1 MNKQDVIKFFDH
13 YASTWD
19 ADMIRNESVINTILD
34 NGGVTTG
41 CTVLDVAC
49 GTGVLFPDYL
59 QRNVKS
65 VTAVDISPEMARIAA
80 SKYPDRPIEV
90 ICGDIETLSLDQKFD
105 CCMVYN
111 AFPHFPDP
119 KRLITVLSSHLK
131 PDGIL
136 SVAHGMSREWINRHH
151 EGRASKVSMGLLSE
165 QELSNI
171 FAQYLEVTTV
181 ISDDTMYQVCGRK
194 PI

>member
-1 MNKQDVIKFFDH
+1 MNKQDVITFFDH
-13 YASTWD
+13 YTSTWD

-34 NGGVTTG
+34 NGGVTTD

>member
-1 MNKQDVIKFFDH
+1 MNKQDVITFFDH

-34 NGGVTTG
+34 HGGVSTG

-90 ICGDIETLSLDQKFD
+90 ICGDIETISLTQRFD

-111 AFPHFPDP
+111 ASPHFPDP
-119 KRLITVLSSHLK
+119 EHLVATLAFHLA
-131 PDGIL
+131 PGGTL
-136 SVAHGMSREWINRHH
+136 SVAHGMSRERINHHH
-151 EGRASKVSMGLLSE
+151 EGSASKVSIGVIRSRLCLL
-165 QELSNI
+165 NPRG
-171 FAQYLEVTTV
+171 
-181 ISDDTMYQVCGRK
+181 DD
-194 PI
+194 

>member
-1 MNKQDVIKFFDH
+1 
-13 YASTWD
+13 
-19 ADMIRNESVINTILD
+19 
-34 NGGVTTG
+34 
-41 CTVLDVAC
+41 
-49 GTGVLFPDYL
+49 
-59 QRNVKS
+59 
-65 VTAVDISPEMARIAA
+65 
-80 SKYPDRPIEV
+80 
-90 ICGDIETLSLDQKFD
+90 
-105 CCMVYN
+105 MVYN

-119 KRLITVLSSHLK
+119 KHLIAVLASHLT
-131 PDGIL
+131 PGGIL

>member
-1 MNKQDVIKFFDH
+1 MNKQDVITFFDY

-49 GTGVLFPDYL
+49 GTGVLFSDYL
-59 QRNVKS
+59 QRKVQS

-80 SKYPDRPIEV
+80 GKYPNSPIEV

-119 KRLITVLSSHLK
+119 KHLIAVLASHLK
-131 PDGIL
+131 PGGTL

-165 QELSNI
+165 QELANI
-171 FAQYLEVTTV
+171 FSNYLEVTTV
-181 ISDDTMYQVCGRK
+181 ISNEEMYQVCGRK
-194 PI
+194 RE

>member
-1 MNKQDVIKFFDH
+1 MNKQDVITFFD
-13 YASTWD
+13 YCASSWD
-19 ADMIRNESVINTILD
+19 AKMIRNESIINTILD
-34 NGGVTTG
+34 HGGVTTD

-80 SKYPDRPIEV
+80 SKYPDSPIEV
-90 ICGDIETLSLDQKFD
+90 ICGDIETLSLEQKFD

-136 SVAHGMSREWINRHH
+136 SIAHGMSREWINRHH

>member
-1 MNKQDVIKFFDH
+1 MNKQDVITFFDH

-34 NGGVTTG
+34 NGGVTTD

-59 QRNVKS
+59 QRKVQS

-90 ICGDIETLSLDQKFD
+90 ICGDIETLSLDQEFD

-119 KRLITVLSSHLK
+119 KHLIAVLASHLK
-131 PDGIL
+131 PGGTL
-136 SVAHGMSREWINRHH
+136 SVAHGMSRERINRHH
-151 EGRASKVSMGLLSE
+151 EGRASKVSMGLLSK

-171 FAQYLEVTTV
+171 FAQYLEDTTV

>member
-1 MNKQDVIKFFDH
+1 MNKQDVITFFD
-13 YASTWD
+13 YCASSWD
-19 ADMIRNESVINTILD
+19 ARMIRNESVINTILD
-34 NGGVTTG
+34 HGGVSTG

-59 QRNVKS
+59 HRNVKS

-80 SKYPDRPIEV
+80 GKYPNSPIEV

-119 KRLITVLSSHLK
+119 KHLIAVLASHLK
-131 PDGIL
+131 PGGTL
-136 SVAHGMSREWINRHH
+136 SVAHGMSRERINRHH
-151 EGRASKVSMGLLSE
+151 ERRASKVSMGLLSE

-194 PI
+194 SI

>member
-1 MNKQDVIKFFDH
+1 MNKQGVITFFDH
-13 YASTWD
+13 YASSWD
-19 ADMIRNESVINTILD
+19 ADMIRNESVISTILD
-34 NGGVTTG
+34 NGGVSTG

-65 VTAVDISPEMARIAA
+65 VTAVDISPEMARIA
-80 SKYPDRPIEV
+80 SRKYPGSPIHV
-90 ICGDIETLSLDQKFD
+90 ICGDIETLTLGQKFD

-119 KRLITVLSSHLK
+119 EHLVATLAFHLK
-131 PDGIL
+131 EGGTL

-151 EGRASKVSMGLLSE
+151 EGRASKVSIGLLSE
-165 QELSNI
+165 QELSRI
-171 FAQYLEVTTV
+171 FSKYLEVTTV
-181 ISDDTMYQVCGRK
+181 ISNDEMYQVCGQK
-194 PI
+194 I

>member
-1 MNKQDVIKFFDH
+1 
-13 YASTWD
+13 
-19 ADMIRNESVINTILD
+19 
-34 NGGVTTG
+34 
-41 CTVLDVAC
+41 
-49 GTGVLFPDYL
+49 
-59 QRNVKS
+59 
-65 VTAVDISPEMARIAA
+65 
-80 SKYPDRPIEV
+80 
-90 ICGDIETLSLDQKFD
+90 
-105 CCMVYN
+105 MVYN

-136 SVAHGMSREWINRHH
+136 SIAHGMSREWINRHH

>member
-1 MNKQDVIKFFDH
+1 MNKQDVITFFDH

-34 NGGVTTG
+34 NGGVTTD

-80 SKYPDRPIEV
+80 GKYPNSPIEV
-90 ICGDIETLSLDQKFD
+90 ICGDIETLSLDQEFD

-165 QELSNI
+165 QELANI
-171 FAQYLEVTTV
+171 FSNYLEVTTV
-181 ISDDTMYQVCGRK
+181 ISSEEMYQVCGRK
-194 PI
+194 RE

>member
-34 NGGVTTG
+34 NGGVTTD

>member
-1 MNKQDVIKFFDH
+1 MNKQDVITFFDH

-19 ADMIRNESVINTILD
+19 VDMIRNESVINTILD
-34 NGGVTTG
+34 NGGVTTD

>member
-1 MNKQDVIKFFDH
+1 MNKQDVITFFDH
-13 YASTWD
+13 YASIWD

-34 NGGVTTG
+34 NGGVTTD